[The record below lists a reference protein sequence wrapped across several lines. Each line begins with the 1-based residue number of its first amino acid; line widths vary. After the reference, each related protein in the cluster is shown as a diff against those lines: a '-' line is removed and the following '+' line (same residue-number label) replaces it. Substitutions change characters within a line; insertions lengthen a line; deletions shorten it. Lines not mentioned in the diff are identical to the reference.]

1 MAQKLSEYRRKR
13 DPKKTPE
20 PFGAGTRKD
29 KRPLFVVQRH
39 DARRLHYDFRLERN
53 GALASWAVPKGVPLE
68 PGQQHLAVHV
78 EDHPLDYATFEG
90 EIPAGQYGA
99 GTVEIWDHGTYEL
112 LEEKKN
118 GGLTVRLDGERLQ
131 GTWALVPAHLS
142 GDEKNWLI
150 LRKRDDAA
158 PAPRPAGSHPTGSHR
173 YTPMLATAAEEVPR
187 GAGWLFEVKWDG
199 YRALA
204 TVVGGEAALTSRNGN
219 DLTARFS
226 HVAKEI
232 AKAVK
237 TPDCVLDGE
246 VCALDESGR
255 SSFSAM
261 QQGKAGTPIVYYMF
275 DVLEV
280 DGEPLVELPLVER
293 RKRLEALL
301 DKRNRT
307 VRLSESF
314 DDGIAL
320 FEAAKEQKLEG
331 IAAKRLDSRY
341 VQGKR
346 TRDWLKIKTH
356 GEQEFVIAGFT
367 KGTGRRASSFG
378 SLVLGYHRGQE
389 LVYAG
394 NVGTGFSGK
403 EIEKLLDK
411 LRPLKRDTSPF
422 REVPKMPKVRKADV
436 IWVEPKLVCEVE
448 FAEWTH
454 DGRLRA
460 PSYKGL
466 REDKAAE
473 EVRREEPITD
483 RVRKGSRELKL
494 SNLDKV
500 FFPVERITKGD
511 LLEYYRAIAPAL
523 LPHLRDRPFTMVR
536 WPDGVEAGR
545 FFQKDAPSHMPEWIP
560 TYRALVSTRESPRQK
575 KWVNFPLVN
584 DELALLWMVNMGCI
598 DMNAWY
604 SRVDKP
610 DRPDFV
616 LFDLDPSPD
625 VGFAETVQVALL
637 VKQALDA
644 FGLVGF
650 PKTSSAE
657 GMHVLVPIERR
668 YTYEDTRQFAE
679 IVAGAIARTNRGL
692 ATTEWTKSK
701 RRGVLIDANQN
712 GEGKTIASVYSVR
725 PRPGAPVSTP
735 LRWEEVNE
743 DLDPLMFTLSVVL
756 ERVRKHG
763 DLFEGVLTTKQ
774 RLTDALNA
782 LG

>member
-1 MAQKLSEYRRKR
+1 MAQKLSEYKRKR
-13 DPKKTPE
+13 DPQKTPE
-20 PFGAGTRKD
+20 PFGG
-29 KRPLFVVQRH
+29 KRGKKKEPIFVVQRH

-68 PGQQHLAVHV
+68 PGQQNLAVHV

-90 EIPAGQYGA
+90 EIPKGEYGA

-118 GGLTVRLDGERLQ
+118 GGLTVRLNGERLI
-131 GTWALVPAHLS
+131 GTWALIPAHLS

-150 LRKRDDAA
+150 IRKRDEAA
-158 PAPRPAGSHPTGSHR
+158 PAPRRAAA
-173 YTPMLATAAEEVPR
+173 YAPMLATLAEDVPR
-187 GAGWLFEVKWDG
+187 GAGWEFEVKWDG
-199 YRALA
+199 YRAIA
-204 TVVGGEAALTSRNGN
+204 SVSQGEATLTSRNGN
-219 DLTARFS
+219 DLTGRFE

-261 QQGKAGTPIVYYMF
+261 QQGKAGTPLVFYVF
-275 DVLEV
+275 DLLELE
-280 DGEPLVELPLVER
+280 GEPLVDLPLVER
-293 RKRLEALL
+293 RKRLEQLL

-307 VRLSESF
+307 LRLSEPF
-314 DDGIAL
+314 DDGVAL
-320 FEAAKEQKLEG
+320 LQAATKQHLEG
-331 IAAKRLDSRY
+331 IMAKRLDSRY

-346 TRDWLKIKTH
+346 TRDWLKVKTH
-356 GEQEFVIAGFT
+356 GEQEFVIVGFT

-378 SLVLGYHRGQE
+378 SLVLGYYQGGE

-394 NVGTGFSGK
+394 NVGTGFNSR

-422 REVPKMPKVRKADV
+422 REVPKMPKVRKSDV

-460 PSYKGL
+460 PAYKGL
-466 REDKAAE
+466 REDKPAE
-473 EVRREEPITD
+473 EVRRELPIAD
-483 RVRKGSRELKL
+483 RITKGSRELKL

-500 FFPVERITKGD
+500 FFPVEGITKGD
-511 LLEYYRAIAPAL
+511 LLEYYRAVAPTL

-536 WPDGVEAGR
+536 WPDGIEADR

-560 TYRALVSTRESPRQK
+560 TFRTQVSTREAPRRK
-575 KWVNFPLVN
+575 KRVNFPVVN

-604 SRVDKP
+604 SRTDKP

-616 LFDLDPSPD
+616 LFDLDPSPG
-625 VGFAETVQVALL
+625 VGFKETVQVALL

-657 GMHVLVPIERR
+657 GMHVLVPVERR
-668 YTYEDTRQFAE
+668 YTFDDTRQFAE

-692 ATTEWTKSK
+692 ATTEWTKAK
-701 RRGVLIDANQN
+701 RRGVLIDSNQN

-725 PRPGAPVSTP
+725 PRAGAPVSTP
-735 LRWEEVNE
+735 LRWSEVNE
-743 DLDPLMFTLSVVL
+743 DLDPLSFTMPVVL
-756 ERVRKHG
+756 DRIHKHG
-763 DLFEGVLTTKQ
+763 DLFEGVLTTRQ
-774 RLTDALNA
+774 RLTDALN
-782 LG
+782 